1 MPCDL
6 ALQTDRTGLDA
17 ASACKVLNAL
27 IRQRQRDVQ
36 RARDSS
42 DRLAR
47 CRLILC
53 PSRLQ
58 PTGYWAS

>member
-1 MPCDL
+1 MPCEL

-17 ASACKVLNAL
+17 ASACRALNAL

-36 RARDSS
+36 RARDAA

-47 CRLILC
+47 
-53 PSRLQ
+53 
-58 PTGYWAS
+58 